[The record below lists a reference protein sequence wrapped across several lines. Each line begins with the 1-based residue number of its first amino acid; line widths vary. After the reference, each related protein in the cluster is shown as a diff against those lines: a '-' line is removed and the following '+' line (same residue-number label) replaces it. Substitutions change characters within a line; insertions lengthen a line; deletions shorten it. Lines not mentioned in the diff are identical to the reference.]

1 MSEFSPYR
9 WEAEKIAPSGLRY
22 RVRLADH
29 VLAGPDGK
37 AEATMFSWSYLGQ
50 GGGSRRPVVFA
61 YNGGP
66 GAASA
71 WLHMGLLGPVLAQ
84 LPEYPDGLSH
94 PARFELTPNPDL
106 LLDQCDIVLI
116 DPVGTGWARL
126 LDESTAKRHYSTA
139 GDARDFSDFICAW
152 LTENGRQH
160 APVYLL
166 GESYGTIRN
175 VALADVL
182 PETVDLRGIIHVGT
196 SLNVGAR
203 TTLLVEPNV
212 RRLGANAAVCWYHHH
227 QDECSRE
234 EFVAQAM
241 DFAYGDYARALLLG
255 NRLNEA
261 ERESVLERLSRFTG
275 MDHDFLDKHDL
286 RFGEVDFLLGCCP
299 GAVVSTYDARLL
311 YRPRQNERY
320 SENSMESAGIIEPDM
335 NQDAFMASVGPV
347 YDRAL
352 AMYTANELCPPQR
365 EAAEDMLSIA
375 RRWDY
380 RGYEKDT
387 LTLPVELMQRRP
399 ALRMMFVNGYY
410 DLQSTFDFVTYY
422 LSRFDLPSDRIRQTV
437 LPSGHASY
445 VGTGMVEALTKEIRQ
460 FIRE

>member
-29 VLAGPDGK
+29 VLTGPDGK

-152 LTENGRQH
+152 LAESGREN

-182 PETVDLRGIIHVGT
+182 PESVNLRGIIHVGT

-234 EFVAQAM
+234 DFVAQAM

-286 RFGEVDFLLGCCP
+286 RFGEVDCRLGCCP
-299 GAVVSTYDARLL
+299 GAVVSTY
-311 YRPRQNERY
+311 
-320 SENSMESAGIIEPDM
+320 
-335 NQDAFMASVGPV
+335 
-347 YDRAL
+347 
-352 AMYTANELCPPQR
+352 
-365 EAAEDMLSIA
+365 EA
-375 RRWDY
+375 W
-380 RGYEKDT
+380 
-387 LTLPVELMQRRP
+387 
-399 ALRMMFVNGYY
+399 
-410 DLQSTFDFVTYY
+410 LQ
-422 LSRFDLPSDRIRQTV
+422 
-437 LPSGHASY
+437 
-445 VGTGMVEALTKEIRQ
+445 
-460 FIRE
+460 

>member
-152 LTENGRQH
+152 LAENGRQH

-234 EFVAQAM
+234 DFVAQAM

-261 ERESVLERLSRFTG
+261 ERESVLERLSRSQAWIMIFWTNTICVLERWTSCWAAARG
-275 MDHDFLDKHDL
+275 LWSVHTM
-286 RFGEVDFLLGCCP
+286 RGCCTVQDRTSDTAKTVWKAP
-299 GAVVSTYDARLL
+299 VSSNRT
-311 YRPRQNERY
+311 
-320 SENSMESAGIIEPDM
+320 
-335 NQDAFMASVGPV
+335 
-347 YDRAL
+347 
-352 AMYTANELCPPQR
+352 
-365 EAAEDMLSIA
+365 
-375 RRWDY
+375 
-380 RGYEKDT
+380 
-387 LTLPVELMQRRP
+387 
-399 ALRMMFVNGYY
+399 
-410 DLQSTFDFVTYY
+410 
-422 LSRFDLPSDRIRQTV
+422 
-437 LPSGHASY
+437 
-445 VGTGMVEALTKEIRQ
+445 
-460 FIRE
+460 

>member
-1 MSEFSPYR
+1 MSEFIPYR

-29 VLAGPDGK
+29 VLTGTDGK
-37 AEATMFSWSYLGQ
+37 AEATMFSWSYLAQ

-94 PARFELTPNPDL
+94 PARFELTPNPDF

-116 DPVGTGWARL
+116 DPVGTGWAQL
-126 LDESTAKRHYSTA
+126 LDENAASRHYSTA
-139 GDARDFSDFICAW
+139 GDARDFVDFICAW
-152 LTENGRQH
+152 LAESGREN

-227 QDECSRE
+227 QDECSCE
-234 EFVAQAM
+234 DFVAQAM
-241 DFAYGDYARALLLG
+241 DFAYGAHNAPNGRSIIAVNATAKGGSLSRISAALPVGSAVSIPRNIVDYVVTEFGIARLRNCSVRQRVENLIAVAHPDFRAELARDAQKLLL
-255 NRLNEA
+255 
-261 ERESVLERLSRFTG
+261 
-275 MDHDFLDKHDL
+275 
-286 RFGEVDFLLGCCP
+286 
-299 GAVVSTYDARLL
+299 
-311 YRPRQNERY
+311 
-320 SENSMESAGIIEPDM
+320 
-335 NQDAFMASVGPV
+335 
-347 YDRAL
+347 
-352 AMYTANELCPPQR
+352 
-365 EAAEDMLSIA
+365 
-375 RRWDY
+375 W
-380 RGYEKDT
+380 
-387 LTLPVELMQRRP
+387 
-399 ALRMMFVNGYY
+399 
-410 DLQSTFDFVTYY
+410 
-422 LSRFDLPSDRIRQTV
+422 
-437 LPSGHASY
+437 
-445 VGTGMVEALTKEIRQ
+445 
-460 FIRE
+460 

>member
-1 MSEFSPYR
+1 M
-9 WEAEKIAPSGLRY
+9 
-22 RVRLADH
+22 
-29 VLAGPDGK
+29 
-37 AEATMFSWSYLGQ
+37 
-50 GGGSRRPVVFA
+50 
-61 YNGGP
+61 
-66 GAASA
+66 
-71 WLHMGLLGPVLAQ
+71 
-84 LPEYPDGLSH
+84 
-94 PARFELTPNPDL
+94 
-106 LLDQCDIVLI
+106 LI

-152 LTENGRQH
+152 LAENGRQH

-234 EFVAQAM
+234 DFVAQAM

-261 ERESVLERLSRFTG
+261 ERESVLDRLSRFTG

-335 NQDAFMASVGPV
+335 AQDAFMASVGPV

-352 AMYTANELCPPQR
+352 AMYAADELCPPQR

-445 VGTGMVEALTKEIRQ
+445 VGVGMVEALTKEIRQ